1 MAVPP
6 LRHTSISAVGEIRA
20 GFGDPHR
27 WDDPH
32 ELTLDQQIR
41 LQMEDPDPAKKRQ
54 PRLPTHRIITRD
66 QTFTPSMLTALPVLP
81 ARPAEP
87 PPKAKPRLDE
97 ATKKKLAAAPS
108 CIHLLSAN
116 VNQYKTAH
124 RIQKMLS
131 GNQTFVVTGEHMG
144 GGVNRTRTVVSY
156 WSDLDKPRAD
166 ALAEILRSAGVAS
179 AYAELSGDGD
189 DAPGVLQINFGSD
202 AEK

>member
-1 MAVPP
+1 MLETSRLAGSVPP

-97 ATKKKLAAAPS
+97 ATKKKLTAAPS
-108 CIHLLSAN
+108 RIHLLSAN
-116 VNQYKTAH
+116 INQYKTAH

-131 GNQTFVVTGEHMG
+131 GNQTFVVAGEHMG
-144 GGVNRTRTVVSY
+144 GRR
-156 WSDLDKPRAD
+156 K
-166 ALAEILRSAGVAS
+166 
-179 AYAELSGDGD
+179 
-189 DAPGVLQINFGSD
+189 
-202 AEK
+202 